1 MKNMKCKMKKV
12 LKEWRWILLA
22 LFTICICSCK
32 DDDNVETG
40 AFDPSK
46 PVAISDFTP
55 KEGGAY
61 QKLLIYGENFGT
73 DVSKVKV
80 KIGGKDAIVINVK
93 STYVYCFVPSGAF
106 SGEIEITVGEGEN
119 AVTTT
124 ASTTFSYEKKMVVGT
139 LCGYRNNRDDQGWRE
154 IGRAHV

>member
-1 MKNMKCKMKKV
+1 MKCKMKKV

-55 KEGGAY
+55 P
-61 QKLLIYGENFGT
+61 I
-73 DVSKVKV
+73 
-80 KIGGKDAIVINVK
+80 
-93 STYVYCFVPSGAF
+93 
-106 SGEIEITVGEGEN
+106 
-119 AVTTT
+119 
-124 ASTTFSYEKKMVVGT
+124 
-139 LCGYRNNRDDQGWRE
+139 RNY
-154 IGRAHV
+154 

>member
-12 LKEWRWILLA
+12 LKEWQWTLLA
-22 LFTICICSCK
+22 LFTICIYSCK
-32 DDDNVETG
+32 DDENVETET
-40 AFDPSK
+40 FDPSK
-46 PVAISDFTP
+46 PVVISDFTP

-73 DVSKVKV
+73 DASNVKV
-80 KIGGKDAIVINVK
+80 KIGGKEAIVINVK

-119 AVTTT
+119 SELGLDAELTG
-124 ASTTFSYEKKMVVGT
+124 AAQFYIDHHYDFSGQMQ
-139 LCGYRNNRDDQGWRE
+139 CGLFLR
-154 IGRAHV
+154 